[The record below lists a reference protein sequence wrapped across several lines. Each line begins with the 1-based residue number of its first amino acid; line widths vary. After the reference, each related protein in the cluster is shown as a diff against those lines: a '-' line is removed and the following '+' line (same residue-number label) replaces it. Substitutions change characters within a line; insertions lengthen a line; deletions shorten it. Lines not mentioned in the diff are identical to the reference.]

1 MENNQT
7 VAFNASNALKHL
19 KLMNKLGASFFIMFL
34 ISMSL
39 SLADLG
45 EWSDKTLNLYN
56 IFEPTFLMVLAMT
69 GAIVYG
75 LGINRTLGRVIS
87 FIFIAIV
94 LSTFLSQVFD
104 VLEVVK
110 SAREARGLNF
120 EFKHMVR
127 ALNEV
132 IKSSPFHMR
141 QYSTPPLNII
151 LVMTLLP
158 ISLIGIIGG
167 IFSPRF
173 KENKTLN
180 AAITGKKVEITE
192 SESSNSIESNTGT
205 KYDAILKAKKIL
217 NNLIAKVFDVIKS
230 FYHIIKPLINSL
242 LDKGTEFICK
252 HQTQLKPDKVKMTLG
267 GILTVL
273 FCIIIF

>member
-1 MENNQT
+1 MENNQAVT
-7 VAFNASNALKHL
+7 FNANSALKHV
-19 KLMNKLGASFFIMFL
+19 KLMNKLGASFFILFL

-56 IFEPTFLMVLAMT
+56 IFEPTFLMILAIT

-87 FIFIAIV
+87 FTFIAIV

-104 VLEVVK
+104 VLEAAK

-120 EFKHMVR
+120 EFKHVVR

-132 IKSSPFHMR
+132 IKPSPFHMR
-141 QYSTPPLNII
+141 QYSPPPLNII
-151 LVMTLLP
+151 LVMTFLP
-158 ISLIGIIGG
+158 ISLIGIVGG

-173 KENKTLN
+173 KENKALHS
-180 AAITGKKVEITE
+180 AITGKKVEITE
-192 SESSNSIESNTGT
+192 TSNSIESNKET
-205 KYDAILKAKKIL
+205 KNDAILKAKTIL
-217 NNLIAKVFDVIKS
+217 NKLIAKVFGVIKS
-230 FYHIIKPLINSL
+230 IYHIVKPLINSL
-242 LDKGTEFICK
+242 LDKSTEFICK

-267 GILTVL
+267 GILTIL

>member
-7 VAFNASNALKHL
+7 VAFNTSNALKHL
-19 KLMNKLGASFFIMFL
+19 KLMNKLGASFFIIFL

-104 VLEVVK
+104 VLEVAK

-192 SESSNSIESNTGT
+192 SESSNSIEPNTGT
-205 KYDAILKAKKIL
+205 KYDAILKAKAIF
-217 NNLIAKVFDVIKS
+217 NNFIAKVFGVIKS
-230 FYHIIKPLINSL
+230 IYHIVKSCLYCNTIIH
-242 LDKGTEFICK
+242 TRCTK
-252 HQTQLKPDKVKMTLG
+252 H
-267 GILTVL
+267 
-273 FCIIIF
+273 FN

>member
-1 MENNQT
+1 MENNQAVT
-7 VAFNASNALKHL
+7 LNASDALKHV
-19 KLMNKLGASFFIMFL
+19 KLMNKLGASFFILFL

-56 IFEPTFLMVLAMT
+56 IFEPTFLMVLAVIGT
-69 GAIVYG
+69 IVYAS
-75 LGINRTLGRVIS
+75 GINKILGRVIS
-87 FIFIAIV
+87 FIFITIV

-104 VLEVVK
+104 VLEVAK

-173 KENKTLN
+173 KENKALK
-180 AAITGKKVEITE
+180 AVITGKKIELTEPESPNDITLDTANK
-192 SESSNSIESNTGT
+192 NSV
-205 KYDAILKAKKIL
+205 ILKAK
-217 NNLIAKVFDVIKS
+217 
-230 FYHIIKPLINSL
+230 NSI
-242 LDKGTEFICK
+242 E
-252 HQTQLKPDKVKMTLG
+252 
-267 GILTVL
+267 
-273 FCIIIF
+273 